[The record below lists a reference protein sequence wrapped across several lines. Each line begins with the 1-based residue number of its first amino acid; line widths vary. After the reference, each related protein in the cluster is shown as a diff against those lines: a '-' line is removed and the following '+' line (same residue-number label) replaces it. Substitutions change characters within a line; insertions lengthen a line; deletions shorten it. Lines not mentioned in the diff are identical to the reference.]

1 MGNKNTFL
9 NEKEWRVVTK
19 NNNYRLL
26 ENINILEKK
35 SKKSTSLAFFQNLI
49 NNYKKNQK
57 CVIDD

>member
-26 ENINILEKK
+26 ENINDKLRI
-35 SKKSTSLAFFQNLI
+35 
-49 NNYKKNQK
+49 
-57 CVIDD
+57 